1 MLELKTFNNPEFGTI
16 RTIVEDGRTLFCG
29 TDAARALG
37 YANADGAIRRHCRSP
52 LKRRVGVQ
60 TGSKADGTPAMQM
73 VEMSF
78 IPDGDLCRLAAKSEL
93 PGASKFEGWI
103 FDDVIPS
110 VLRTG
115 AYSIAA
121 ASPRPL
127 LPEGVTFSS
136 AVGFMRLAR
145 RVMLDTGA
153 SPFDVGMMIKETC
166 EAINFP
172 VPPSLV
178 KQIPGQIY
186 LFRAY

>member
-1 MLELKTFNNPEFGTI
+1 MLELKTFSNPEFGTI

-37 YANADGAIRRHCRSP
+37 YAKPQDAINRHCRYP
-52 LKRRVGVQ
+52 AKRGVWVQ
-60 TGSKADGTPAMQM
+60 TGTKADGTPAMRET
-73 VEMSF
+73 EMIF

-115 AYSIAA
+115 SYSVATV
-121 ASPRPL
+121 SPRPF
-127 LPEGVTFSS
+127 LPDGITFSS

-145 RVMLDTGA
+145 RIMLDTGA

-172 VPPSLV
+172 VPPSLT
-178 KQIPGQIY
+178 KQLP
-186 LFRAY
+186 R